1 MSAPT
6 DAIRKTIVVRC
17 SMSTAFRIWTEQIDL
32 WWPKGHSRS
41 GDPRTTVLLEQYV
54 GGRLYERTPNGVEYV
69 WGVVL
74 VWEPPQRFAYHWH
87 LGSGPAQPTRVDVS
101 FTALDSAQTRVE
113 VLHRGPEL
121 IGERWWQS
129 SPRFDAAWEH
139 VLPAYL
145 AVCAIAIGAD

>member
-1 MSAPT
+1 MVA
-6 DAIRKTIVVRC
+6 
-17 SMSTAFRIWTEQIDL
+17 E
-32 WWPKGHSRS
+32 GHSRS
-41 GDPRTTVLLEQYV
+41 GDPRTTVLLERYV

-87 LGSGPAQPTRVDVS
+87 LGGGPAQPTRVDVS

-129 SPRFDAAWEH
+129 GRVSTQPGSMCCRLSGSLCH
-139 VLPAYL
+139 RT
-145 AVCAIAIGAD
+145 IRAD